1 MNRKMDRRGF
11 LASALLT
18 LLAAAASAVRAE
30 GGGRDPGTGIDV
42 GRTSRKR
49 AAYWKELAG

>member
-1 MNRKMDRRGF
+1 MKKKMDRRGF
-11 LASALLT
+11 LASALMT

-30 GGGRDPGTGIDV
+30 GGGSDPGTGIDV
-42 GRTSRKR
+42 RRTSRKR